1 MNKQKAL
8 TYSLLA
14 HIRTTSSLVKGPLDI
29 FVPLIKRVISKMNEE
44 NIFSGKSISE
54 IKVYSDRLYNIDF
67 PIPVIEKILKKIA
80 SEINTEENIYFQ
92 LYQDKSFSIKGYFF
106 TEFEEDIRKHII
118 EIDNLEKLFQKF
130 ISTTDNENEDEKS
143 IFSFI
148 EKNKHSLSKYL
159 SKQSEQNGKDYS
171 VEAQFV
177 DYFKNITPVYEL
189 IKEIYLGSILAG
201 YIEFEPTSAKM
212 NVELLLDTNFIIGLL
227 DLNTP
232 ESTHTCKTLI
242 KIADAQGYTCKILSD
257 TIDEIKSLLQAK
269 SSHFDNS
276 YLQKKI
282 NPEDI
287 YNACER
293 RNLNNVDLERI
304 SDNLEVELSKY
315 RIFTLFDTRKLLN
328 KAKYS
333 DEYKILKERRNSEKA
348 ALHDA
353 AALIYVKEKRG
364 KDIYDFE
371 KVNCW
376 FVNNAISRENHSIY
390 NPNGKQ
396 PEIIKADDLLNILWL
411 SNPQSKVNI
420 SDEQIVDI
428 GLSSLISLT
437 LNQSLP
443 KSSIIRELDDN
454 IQKYADKEISDS
466 DIIRIAT
473 RITSK
478 QLKNVEELNKLAETD
493 KKEFVSRLQQEAN
506 KQKETESKRFRML
519 ETAVKELNKKTSK
532 IEVVEKE
539 FIEKTKEKDSK
550 ISSLL
555 NKASNQNNEIEFLKN
570 KLLEEQNIKRE
581 ELREKFYSNNIK
593 KWRCKSWL
601 EVSFSILLVIIPFLY
616 LCYKS
621 NWIGNQIVKT
631 ILELKTD
638 FWIGLLIT
646 IFGFFFTKISLPT
659 LVGKYRNHS
668 NIENFKKGLKLPDNY
683 NKLEKPN
690 T

>member
-54 IKVYSDRLYNIDF
+54 IKVYSDKLYNIDF

-80 SEINTEENIYFQ
+80 NEINTGENTYFQ
-92 LYQDKSFSIKGYFF
+92 LYQDKSFAINGYFF
-106 TEFEEDIRKHII
+106 TEFEEDVRKHKI
-118 EIDNLEKLFQKF
+118 EINNLEKLFQEF
-130 ISTTDNENEDEKS
+130 SQTTENDEFNKKS

-159 SKQSEQNGKDYS
+159 SNKPYLNGEDYS

-177 DYFKNITPVYEL
+177 DFFKNITPVYEL

-232 ESTHTCKTLI
+232 ESTHTCKTLL
-242 KIADAQGYTCKILSD
+242 KIASAQGYTCKILSD
-257 TIDEIKSLLQAK
+257 TIEEIKALLQAK
-269 SSHFDNS
+269 SLYFNNS
-276 YLQKKI
+276 FLQKKI

-293 RNLNNVDLERI
+293 RNLTNVDLERI
-304 SDNLEVELSKY
+304 SDNLEEELNKY
-315 RIFTLFDTRKLLN
+315 KIFTIFDTRKLKN

-333 DEYKILKERRNSEKA
+333 DEYKLLKERRNSEKA

-353 AALIYVKEKRG
+353 AAITYVKDKRT
-364 KDIYDFE
+364 KDIYAFE

-376 FVNNAISRENHSIY
+376 FVNNAISKENQYTYS
-390 NPNGKQ
+390 PNSKQ

-411 SNPQSKVNI
+411 SNPQSKVAI
-420 SDEQIVDI
+420 SDEQIIDI

-437 LNQSLP
+437 LNHSLP

-454 IQKYADKEISDS
+454 IHKYADKKISDS

-478 QLKNVEELNKLAETD
+478 QLKNVDELNQLAEND
-493 KKEFVSRLQQEAN
+493 KKEFVNRLQIEAD
-506 KQKETESKRFRML
+506 KQKDTEAKRLKMV
-519 ETAVKELNKKTSK
+519 ENAVKALHDKTSN

-539 FIEKTKEKDSK
+539 YLEKTKEKDSK
-550 ISSLL
+550 ISILL
-555 NKASNQNNEIEFLKN
+555 NTTTNQTNEIELLKN
-570 KLLEEQNIKRE
+570 KLLGEQNTKRE
-581 ELREKFYSNNIK
+581 VLRDKFYSAKIR
-593 KWRCKSWL
+593 KWRNKSWI
-601 EVSFSILLVIIPFLY
+601 EVSLSLLLIIIPFLY
-616 LCYKS
+616 LCNKS
-621 NWIGNQIVKT
+621 NWIGAEIVNT
-631 ILELKTD
+631 IKELKAD
-638 FWIGLLIT
+638 FWVSLIIT
-646 IFGFFFTKISLPT
+646 IFGFIFSRISLPT

-668 NIENFKKGLKLPDNY
+668 NIENFKKGLKLPEEY
-683 NKLEKPN
+683 KILKKPSA
-690 T
+690 

>member
-44 NIFSGKSISE
+44 SIFSGKSIAE
-54 IKVYSDRLYNIDF
+54 IKTYSDKLYNIDF

-80 SEINTEENIYFQ
+80 SEINTDENTYFE

-106 TEFEEDIRKHII
+106 TEFEEDVRKHKI

-130 ISTTDNENEDEKS
+130 IDTTENESINEKS
-143 IFSFI
+143 IFNFI

-159 SKQSEQNGKDYS
+159 SNKLKLNGEDYS

-177 DYFKNITPVYEL
+177 DYFKHITPVYEL

-232 ESTHTCKTLI
+232 ESTHTCKTLL
-242 KIADAQGYTCKILSD
+242 KIAGTQGYTCKILSD
-257 TIDEIKSLLQAK
+257 TIEEIKALLQAK
-269 SSHFDNS
+269 SLHFNNS
-276 YLQKKI
+276 FLQKKI

-293 RNLNNVDLERI
+293 RNLTNVDLERI
-304 SDNLEVELSKY
+304 SDNLNDELNKHKIY
-315 RIFTLFDTRKLLN
+315 TLFDTRKLLN
-328 KAKYS
+328 KAKFS
-333 DEYKILKERRNSEKA
+333 DEYKILKDRRNSNKA

-353 AALIYVKEKRG
+353 TAIIYVKEKRG

-376 FVNNAISRENHSIY
+376 FVNNTISRENQSNY

-411 SNPQSKVNI
+411 SNPQSKIDI

-454 IQKYADKEISDS
+454 IHKYADKGISDS

-478 QLKNVEELNKLAETD
+478 QLKNVDELNQLAESN
-493 KKEFVSRLQQEAN
+493 KKEFVNRLQQEAN
-506 KQKETESKRFRML
+506 KQKETESKRLKML
-519 ETAVKELNKKTSK
+519 ETAVNELHKKTSN
-532 IEVVEKE
+532 IEVVEKDY
-539 FIEKTKEKDSK
+539 IEKSKEKDSK

-555 NKASNQNNEIEFLKN
+555 NTTTNQTNEIEALKN
-570 KLLEEQNIKRE
+570 KLLQEQNIKRE
-581 ELREKFYSNNIK
+581 KLRESFYFKKIK
-593 KWRCKSWL
+593 KWRFESWL
-601 EVSFSILLVIIPFLY
+601 EVFVSILLVIVPFIY
-616 LCYKS
+616 LCHKS
-621 NWIGNQIVKT
+621 NWVGSQIVNT
-631 ILELKTD
+631 ISELKTD
-638 FWIGLLIT
+638 FWISLI
-646 IFGFFFTKISLPT
+646 IAVFGFIFTRISLPT

-668 NIENFKKGLKLPDNY
+668 NIENFKKGLKLPEEY
-683 NKLEKPN
+683 KKLDEPSA
-690 T
+690 

>member
-44 NIFSGKSISE
+44 DIFSGKSISE
-54 IKVYSDRLYNIDF
+54 IKVYSDKLYNIDF

-80 SEINTEENIYFQ
+80 NEINTDVNTYFQ
-92 LYQDKSFSIKGYFF
+92 LYQDKSFSINGYFF
-106 TEFEEDIRKHII
+106 TEFEEDVRKHKI
-118 EIDNLEKLFQKF
+118 EIDSLEKLFQKF
-130 ISTTDNENEDEKS
+130 IETTENENSNEKS
-143 IFSFI
+143 IFNFI

-159 SKQSEQNGKDYS
+159 SNKPHINGKDYS

-201 YIEFEPTSAKM
+201 YIEFQPTSAKM

-232 ESTHTCKTLI
+232 ESTHTCKTLL
-242 KIADAQGYTCKILSD
+242 KIAGAQGYTCKILSD
-257 TIDEIKSLLQAK
+257 TIEEIKALLQAK
-269 SSHFDNS
+269 SLYFNNS
-276 YLQKKI
+276 FLQKKI

-293 RNLNNVDLERI
+293 RNLTNVDLERI
-304 SDNLEVELSKY
+304 SDNLEEELGKY
-315 RIFTLFDTRKLLN
+315 KIFTLFDTRKLLN

-333 DEYKILKERRNSEKA
+333 EEYKILKDRRNSEKA

-353 AALIYVKEKRG
+353 AAITYVKEKRV

-376 FVNNAISRENHSIY
+376 FVNNAISRDNHSTY

-411 SNPQSKVNI
+411 SNPQSKVDI
-420 SDEQIVDI
+420 SDDQIVDI

-454 IQKYADKEISDS
+454 IHKYADKEISDT

-478 QLKNVEELNKLAETD
+478 QLKNVDELNQLAENN
-493 KKEFVSRLQQEAN
+493 KKEFVIRLQEEAD
-506 KQKETESKRFRML
+506 KQKETEIKRLKML
-519 ETAVKELNKKTSK
+519 ETAVTELHNRTANIK
-532 IEVVEKE
+532 VVEKK
-539 FIEKTKEKDSK
+539 FLEKSKEKDSK

-555 NKASNQNNEIEFLKN
+555 NTTTTQTDEIKVLKN
-570 KLLEEQNIKRE
+570 KLLEEQNAKRE
-581 ELREKFYSNNIK
+581 DLRD
-593 KWRCKSWL
+593 KWI
-601 EVSFSILLVIIPFLY
+601 EVLFSVLLFIIPFLY

-621 NWIGNQIVKT
+621 NWIGSQIVNT
-631 ILELKTD
+631 IIELKAD
-638 FWIGLLIT
+638 FLISLIIT
-646 IFGFFFTKISLPT
+646 VFGFIFSKISLPT
-659 LVGKYRNHS
+659 LLGKYRNHS
-668 NIENFKKGLKLPDNY
+668 NIENFKKGLKLPDDY
-683 NKLEKPN
+683 KQLDKPSA
-690 T
+690 

>member
-14 HIRTTSSLVKGPLDI
+14 HIRTSSSLVKGPLDI
-29 FVPLIKRVISKMNEE
+29 FVPLIKRVISKMNDE

-54 IKVYSDRLYNIDF
+54 IKVYSDKLYNLDF
-67 PIPVIEKILKKIA
+67 PIPVIEKILRKIA
-80 SEINTEENIYFQ
+80 IEINTNGNTFFE
-92 LYQDKSFSIKGYFF
+92 LYQDKSFAIKGYFF
-106 TEFEEDIRKHII
+106 TEFEEDVRKHKV
-118 EIDNLEKLFQKF
+118 EIDNLEKLFNDF
-130 ISTTDNENEDEKS
+130 INTTDNDEINDKS

-159 SKQSEQNGKDYS
+159 SNKPYLNGEDYS

-177 DYFKNITPVYEL
+177 DFFKNITPVYEL

-227 DLNTP
+227 DLNTS
-232 ESTHTCKTLI
+232 ESTHTCKTLL
-242 KIADAQGYTCKILSD
+242 KIATAQGYTCKILLD
-257 TIDEIKSLLQAK
+257 TIEETKALLQAK
-269 SSHFDNS
+269 SIHFNNS
-276 YLQKKI
+276 FLQKKI

-293 RNLNNVDLERI
+293 RNLTNVDLERI
-304 SDNLEVELSKY
+304 SDNLESELSKY
-315 RIFTLFDTRKLLN
+315 KIFTLFDTRKLLN

-333 DEYKILKERRNSEKA
+333 DEYKVLKVRRNTDKA

-353 AALIYVKEKRG
+353 AAIIYVKEKRK
-364 KDIYDFE
+364 KDIYQFE

-376 FVNNAISRENHSIY
+376 FVNNAFFRENQYAY

-396 PEIIKADDLLNILWL
+396 PEIIRADDLLNILWL
-411 SNPQSKVNI
+411 SNPQSQVDI
-420 SDEQIVDI
+420 SAEQIVDI
-428 GLSSLISLT
+428 GMSSLISLT

-454 IQKYADKEISDS
+454 IHKYGDKEISDS

-478 QLKNVEELNKLAETD
+478 QLKNVDELNQLAEND
-493 KKEFVSRLQQEAN
+493 KKEFVNRLQQEAN
-506 KQKETESKRFRML
+506 KQKETESKRLKML
-519 ETAVKELNKKTSK
+519 EAAVKELNSRTSNIK
-532 IEVVEKE
+532 VVEQE
-539 FIEKTKEKDSK
+539 FIVKENEKNSK

-555 NKASNQNNEIEFLKN
+555 TTTTNQTNEIENLKN
-570 KLLEEQNIKRE
+570 KLLNEQNSKRAD
-581 ELREKFYSNNIK
+581 LREKFYAK
-593 KWRCKSWL
+593 KIGRWRLRSWI
-601 EVSFSILLVIIPFLY
+601 EVVLSILLVLIPFLY
-616 LCYKS
+616 LCLQS
-621 NWIGNQIVKT
+621 NWIGSEIIDTIVKF
-631 ILELKTD
+631 KRD
-638 FWIGLLIT
+638 FWISIIIT
-646 IFGFFFTKISLPT
+646 IFGFIFSKISLPT
-659 LVGKYRNHS
+659 LVGKYRSYS
-668 NIENFKKGLKLPDNY
+668 NIENFKKGLKVPDEY
-683 NKLEKPN
+683 KHLDKPS

>member
-44 NIFSGKSISE
+44 NLFSGKSISE
-54 IKVYSDRLYNIDF
+54 IKVYSDKLYNIDF
-67 PIPVIEKILKKIA
+67 PIPVLEKILSKIA

-106 TEFEEDIRKHII
+106 TEFEEDVRKHKI
-118 EIDNLEKLFQKF
+118 EIDSLEKLFQKF
-130 ISTTDNENEDEKS
+130 IETTENSNSNEKS
-143 IFSFI
+143 ILKFI

-159 SKQSEQNGKDYS
+159 SNKPHHNGEDYS

-201 YIEFEPTSAKM
+201 YIEFQPTSAKM
-212 NVELLLDTNFIIGLL
+212 NVELLLDTNFVVGLL

-232 ESTHTCKTLI
+232 ESTHTCKTLL
-242 KIADAQGYTCKILSD
+242 KIAESQGYTCKILSD
-257 TIDEIKSLLQAK
+257 TIEEIKALLQAK
-269 SSHFDNS
+269 SLHFNNS
-276 YLQKKI
+276 FLQKKI

-293 RNLNNVDLERI
+293 RNLTNVDLERI
-304 SDNLEVELSKY
+304 SDNLEAELSKY
-315 RIFTLFDTRKLLN
+315 KIFTLFDTRKLLN
-328 KAKYS
+328 KARYS
-333 DEYKILKERRNSEKA
+333 EEYKVLKEIRNSDKA

-353 AALIYVKEKRG
+353 AAITYVKEKRV

-376 FVNNAISRENHSIY
+376 FVNNAITRDNQSIY

-411 SNPQSKVNI
+411 SNPQSKLDI

-454 IQKYADKEISDS
+454 IHKYADKEISDS

-478 QLKNVEELNKLAETD
+478 QLKNVDELNQLAETN
-493 KKEFVSRLQQEAN
+493 KKEFVNRLQQEAD
-506 KQKETESKRFRML
+506 KQKETETKRLKML
-519 ETAVKELNKKTSK
+519 EKAVKELHSRTANIK
-532 IEVVEKE
+532 VVEQK
-539 FIEKTKEKDSK
+539 FIEKSKEKDSK
-550 ISSLL
+550 ISTLL
-555 NKASNQNNEIEFLKN
+555 NRTTTQTDEIELLKN
-570 KLLEEQNIKRE
+570 TLLKEQNSKRE
-581 ELREKFYSNNIK
+581 ELRDRFYFDKIR
-593 KWRCKSWL
+593 KWRFKSWV
-601 EVSFSILLVIIPFLY
+601 EVSFSILLFIIPFLY

-621 NWIGNQIVKT
+621 NWVGSRIVNT
-631 ILELKTD
+631 IIELKAD
-638 FWIGLLIT
+638 FLISVIIT
-646 IFGFFFTKISLPT
+646 IFGFIFSKITLPT
-659 LVGKYRNHS
+659 LLGKYRNHS
-668 NIENFKKGLKLPDNY
+668 NIENFKKGLKLPDEY
-683 NKLEKPN
+683 KELDKPSA
-690 T
+690 